1 MIHLDFSKSSDGLI
15 PAIAQDW
22 RTSEILMQAFIN
34 EAAWEKT
41 LATGVAT
48 YWSRSRKAFWVKG
61 ETSGHLQRIMEIL
74 VDCDQDSVV
83 FKVEQVGG
91 EACHEG
97 YRSCYHRRVEDGE
110 LRIVGERVFD
120 PANGHGT

>member
-22 RTSEILMQAFIN
+22 RTGEILMQAFIN

-48 YWSRSRKAFWVKG
+48 YWSSF
-61 ETSGHLQRIMEIL
+61 
-74 VDCDQDSVV
+74 
-83 FKVEQVGG
+83 FKR
-91 EACHEG
+91 A
-97 YRSCYHRRVEDGE
+97 Y
-110 LRIVGERVFD
+110 LL
-120 PANGHGT
+120 

>member
-1 MIHLDFSKSSDGLI
+1 MVKLDFSKSPDGLI

-22 RTSEILMQAFIN
+22 RTGEILMQAFIN

-48 YWSRSRKAFWVKG
+48 YWSRSRQKFWVKG
-61 ETSGHLQRIMEIL
+61 ETSGHVQQIKEIL
-74 VDCDQDSVV
+74 VDCDLDSVI

-91 EACHEG
+91 AACHEG

-120 PANGHGT
+120 PAGVYKV